1 MSGRGALGRQH
12 LVCRLPVAAP
22 AQRVAHALLAV
33 CAAQAR
39 ERRMRQ
45 AERVG
50 ELRCRNHHVVVAAEH
65 RADRQPQRVDALAH
79 RAGVERVDV
88 MDRIEEIQIE
98 VVEQHLVSRLHR
110 REQHGRVAERANVAD
125 ARAFDWAGF
134 DEQKSL
140 HGHFPDGR
148 GEAPRPCVMR

>member
-1 MSGRGALGRQH
+1 M
-12 LVCRLPVAAP
+12 
-22 AQRVAHALLAV
+22 
-33 CAAQAR
+33 
-39 ERRMRQ
+39 
-45 AERVG
+45 
-50 ELRCRNHHVVVAAEH
+50 
-65 RADRQPQRVDALAH
+65 
-79 RAGVERVDV
+79 

-125 ARAFDWAGF
+125 ARAFDRAGF

-140 HGHFPDGR
+140 HGHSPDGR